1 MSFRAHLR
9 SEVLGGTGRVT
20 GLKDQWSTAGAG
32 AFADAAPPDSAAAA
46 PIVASAADARM
57 ALMSNTD
64 VGFAGFMS

>member
-9 SEVLGGTGRVT
+9 FEVLGGTGRVT
-20 GLKDQWSTAGAG
+20 GLKDQWSEAGAV
-32 AFADAAPPDSAAAA
+32 DSAAA
-46 PIVASAADARM
+46 PIVASAATATM